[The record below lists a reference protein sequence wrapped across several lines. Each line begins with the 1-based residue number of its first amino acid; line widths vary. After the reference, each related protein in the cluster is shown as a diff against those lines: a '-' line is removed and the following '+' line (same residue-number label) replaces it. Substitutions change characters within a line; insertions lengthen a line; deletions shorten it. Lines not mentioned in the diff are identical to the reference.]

1 MTFWAQRPGL
11 SLINIM
17 KIKKRILCPERLR
30 RIPGQ
35 FSWIDQALIRDR
47 YLHSCDHS
55 ALTLYLVLVTVG
67 DADGLSY
74 YSEASLARM
83 LRLEHAQFLSAR
95 QQLCQAGLIVYQAP
109 LYQVLSL
116 QLPVHSSGL
125 AESHRAA
132 EPQSAAQLLNRIFQG
147 KL

>member
-1 MTFWAQRPGL
+1 
-11 SLINIM
+11 M
-17 KIKKRILCPERLR
+17 KIKKHVLCPERLR

-55 ALTLYLVLVTVG
+55 ALALYLVLVTVG

-83 LRLEHAQFLSAR
+83 LRLEHAPFLSAR
-95 QQLCQAGLIVYQAP
+95 QQLCQAGLVLYQAP

-116 QLPVHSSGL
+116 QLPVHSSGV
-125 AESHRAA
+125 AESNRTA
-132 EPQSAAQLLNRIFQG
+132 ETLSAAQLMSRIFKG